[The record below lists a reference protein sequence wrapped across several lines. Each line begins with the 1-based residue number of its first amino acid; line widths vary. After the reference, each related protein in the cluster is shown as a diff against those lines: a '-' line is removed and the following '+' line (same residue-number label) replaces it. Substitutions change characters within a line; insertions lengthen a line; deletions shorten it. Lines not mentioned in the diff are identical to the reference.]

1 MRLCFR
7 IVWGYTEITP
17 IMEYYDVIKNIVQS
31 ILQHVKGYQ
40 ITILIFSHH
49 HHSLRRSEAIL
60 SPVALRINNFKKT
73 LSLNSD
79 VIKRKSISYPIQR
92 KRSLFQTIHVVK

>member
-1 MRLCFR
+1 MHAVLVERKKWRNYRLTYYRVQLCFR

-73 LSLNSD
+73 LS
-79 VIKRKSISYPIQR
+79 
-92 KRSLFQTIHVVK
+92 